1 MFIDNIKSAFG
12 DEAIVSEDRG
22 DLVQTV
28 ILTAGFAIAG
38 FAFVAAITNALNDKG
53 EEIRD
58 NINDNVATMPA
69 DG

>member
-12 DEAIVSEDRG
+12 EEAIVSEDRG

-38 FAFVAAITNALNDKG
+38 FAIVAAITGALNTKG
-53 EEIRD
+53 GEITKT
-58 NINDNVATMPA
+58 INDNVTTMP
-69 DG
+69 